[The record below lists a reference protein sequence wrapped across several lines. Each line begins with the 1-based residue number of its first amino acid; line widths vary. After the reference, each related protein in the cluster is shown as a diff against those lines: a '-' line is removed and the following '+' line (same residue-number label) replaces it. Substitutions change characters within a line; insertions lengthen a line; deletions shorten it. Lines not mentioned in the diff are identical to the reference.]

1 MVVAL
6 LMALHGI
13 VCILSMGSP
22 AADFPHQPSIL
33 AGKPLIL
40 AYSSEKPMSRQDNLA
55 RVLQSGIVA
64 IIRAPTGERLGDVA
78 EALLAGGI
86 DCMEVTFT
94 IPNAIDILGE
104 LNERIGDRVLLGAG
118 TVLDTE
124 TARAAILAGAEFIVS
139 PSTRLDVIQLCNR
152 YDKLVMPGALTP
164 TEVITAWEAGADVV
178 KVFPSDL
185 TGPSY
190 LKALHGPLPQ
200 VRLMPTGGVNLETAE
215 DFLHAGAC
223 ALGIGSSLVEKE
235 AVQEGK
241 MERIE
246 ELARQYV
253 AIVRQ
258 VRDSS

>member
-1 MVVAL
+1 
-6 LMALHGI
+6 
-13 VCILSMGSP
+13 
-22 AADFPHQPSIL
+22 
-33 AGKPLIL
+33 
-40 AYSSEKPMSRQDNLA
+40 MSRQDSLA

-64 IIRAPTGERLGDVA
+64 IIRAPHGDRLGDVA

-94 IPNAIDILGE
+94 VPNPIDVLRE
-104 LNERIGDRVLLGAG
+104 LNERIGDRALLGAG

-139 PSTRLDVIQLCNR
+139 PSTDLDVIRLCNR

-164 TEVITAWEAGADVV
+164 TEVVSAWEAGADVV
-178 KVFPSDL
+178 KIFPSDL

-200 VRLMPTGGVNLETAE
+200 VRLMPTGGVNLQTAE

-235 AVQEGK
+235 AVQNGK

-253 AIVRQ
+253 QIVRQ
-258 VRDSS
+258 VRDGS

>member
-1 MVVAL
+1 
-6 LMALHGI
+6 
-13 VCILSMGSP
+13 
-22 AADFPHQPSIL
+22 
-33 AGKPLIL
+33 
-40 AYSSEKPMSRQDNLA
+40 MSRQDSLA

-64 IIRAPTGERLGDVA
+64 ILRAPSGERLGDVA
-78 EALLAGGI
+78 EALLAGGV

-94 IPNAIDILGE
+94 VPNAIDVLRE
-104 LNERIGDRVLLGAG
+104 LDERVGDRALLGAG

-139 PSTRLDVIQLCNR
+139 PSTDLEVIRLCNR

-164 TEVITAWEAGADVV
+164 TEVVSAWEAGADVV
-178 KVFPSDL
+178 KIFPSDL

-200 VRLMPTGGVNLETAE
+200 VRLMPTGGVNLQTAE
-215 DFLHAGAC
+215 DFIRAGAC
-223 ALGIGSSLVEKE
+223 ALGIGSSLVDKE
-235 AVQEGK
+235 AVQNGK

-253 AIVRQ
+253 EIVRQ
-258 VRDSS
+258 ARDGS